1 MSADILQFTA
11 MSDAPN
17 RIRELRMAA
26 GMSQQALGDRIG
38 VSKMT
43 ISDLERGNMKLDVD
57 YLARIADA
65 LQVAATDLLPRKLN
79 PDSLTREE
87 RMLIER
93 YRSASDEQRQQV
105 QKVTEVLLPFA
116 AEPRDAA

>member
-57 YLARIADA
+57 YLSRIADA
-65 LQVAATDLLPRKLN
+65 LQVAATDLLPRSLN

>member
-1 MSADILQFTA
+1 
-11 MSDAPN
+11 
-17 RIRELRMAA
+17 MAA

-43 ISDLERGNMKLDVD
+43 ISDLERGNMKLDVE
-57 YLARIADA
+57 YMSRIAEA
-65 LQVAATDLLPRKLN
+65 LQVAATDLLPRSLN

-105 QKVTEVLLPFA
+105 RRVTEVLMPYA

>member
-65 LQVAATDLLPRKLN
+65 LQVAATDLLPRALN

-116 AEPRDAA
+116 VEPRNAA

>member
-26 GMSQQALGDRIG
+26 NISQQKLGDQIG

-43 ISDLERGNMKLDVD
+43 ISDLERGGMKLDVD
-57 YLARIADA
+57 YMSRIGAA
-65 LQVAATDLLPRKLN
+65 LGVAAADLLPRSLN
-79 PDSLTREE
+79 PDSLSREE

-93 YRSASDEQRQQV
+93 YRSASDEQREQV
-105 QKVTEVLLPFA
+105 QKVTDVLLPFA
-116 AEPRDAA
+116 AENRDAA